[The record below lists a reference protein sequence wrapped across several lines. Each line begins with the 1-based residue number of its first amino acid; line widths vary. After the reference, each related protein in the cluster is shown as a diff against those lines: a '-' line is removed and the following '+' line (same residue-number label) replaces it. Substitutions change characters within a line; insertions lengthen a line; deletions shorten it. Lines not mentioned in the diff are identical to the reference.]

1 MIELNVTNLVGGN
14 IVITTSSSGG
24 GGSEGGVSS
33 PTIVEYENGETR
45 SYNIVGELN
54 SSNFVDT
61 IYDGDEPQNAI
72 ELTIGNTVTSIETGL
87 FNNSPI
93 QKIVFPT
100 SMTSINGVFGYC
112 EQLSEVTI
120 PSNITDIGYEEFASC
135 NNLVNIIFQ
144 NRTYS

>member
-24 GGSEGGVSS
+24 GSGGGETPIVSS
-33 PTIVEYENGETR
+33 PTIVKYENEETR

-61 IYDGDEPQNAI
+61 IFEGDEPRSAI

-87 FNNSPI
+87 FQNSML
-93 QKIVFPT
+93 QEVVFPT
-100 SMTSINGVFGYC
+100 SMTSINGLFPDSY
-112 EQLSEVTI
+112 
-120 PSNITDIGYEEFASC
+120 
-135 NNLVNIIFQ
+135 
-144 NRTYS
+144 